1 MKALPLAASTSAA
14 PVAAQTCPLDGEN
27 APLALHQAWIMTGWE
42 RKEGDPPFV
51 FAERMK
57 RYYDLTSPQGVFYD
71 NFAPGATQLF
81 DNAAVYGAN
90 WQDLQNGARSIL
102 HALTGGHDQIVSDT
116 VASTTVG
123 FVGKIDRLS
132 GEAIAFHARSQLGW
146 VRTDAG
152 WKIHHELN
160 YAWVVEA
167 EDIEHYFSQG
177 AAQ

>member
-1 MKALPLAASTSAA
+1 MLAFAA
-14 PVAAQTCPLDGEN
+14 PVAAQTCPRDGEN
-27 APLALHQAWIMTGWE
+27 APLALHQTWIMTGWQ
-42 RKEGDPPFV
+42 RNEGDPPFV
-51 FAERMK
+51 FTEKMK
-57 RYYDLTSPQGVFYD
+57 RYYDLNSPQGVFYD
-71 NFAPGATQLF
+71 NFAPGAAQLF

-132 GEAIAFHARSQLGW
+132 GEVIAFHARSQLGW
-146 VRTDAG
+146 VCTNAE
-152 WKIHHELN
+152 WKIRHELN
-160 YAWVVEA
+160 YAWVVQP
-167 EDIEHYFSQG
+167 EDIARYYRQG